1 MNMPGMLDM
10 TQDIQDSGS
19 WGQAFAVSRPR
30 RKTGKRGKFL
40 TRMFAVGIVATMLG
54 GGLAIVQNMEAEAI
68 SQAKINAYIR
78 SEGGIPPCT
87 HEDGSRQSGM
97 CLWDARKRGDGNGD
111 VVVLVPTKPGQ
122 DKRVVVLI
130 NR

>member
-1 MNMPGMLDM
+1 MTMPGMLDM
-10 TQDIQDSGS
+10 NSNPLK
-19 WGQAFAVSRPR
+19 PR
-30 RKTGKRGKFL
+30 RRGARSRFI

-87 HEDGSRQSGM
+87 HEDGSGQPGM
-97 CLWDARKRGDGNGD
+97 CLWDGRTRGNGKGD